1 MSSLVRSATICLLR
15 RAGALGVL
23 ALLTAGSLPAQD
35 WPWFRGSAREGTAS
49 SEGLLSSWG
58 EAGPR
63 ELWRREI
70 GAGYSSV
77 SAVGNRLYTMVTE
90 GDDEAVICI
99 DAMSGETVWSTAI
112 GPTGEAFPENGPR
125 STPTVAGDRLFT
137 ATSQGVVAALATR
150 DGALIWKKDLAAWGP
165 PPRFGYST
173 SPFLDGDLVIVEGGS
188 EDSDGVYAFDRESG
202 ELAWSALEGPAGYST
217 PIAVEIAGV
226 RQYVFFRRAKAE
238 VVSLSTDGAVLWRFP
253 TEGLA
258 IIVSPV
264 FVPPNKVFVATSD
277 DVFGGLMLQVSRQD
291 GAFDVSELWRERLM
305 RTHFN
310 AVVAVGGHL
319 YGFDNSTLRC
329 LDAETGEK
337 LWAKRGFGK
346 GSVVAAGDLL
356 FVLADDGTLAL
367 AAADPDGYRELGRT
381 QAMRGRS
388 WTAPTVAHGRLYAR
402 DFDEMVSFDLRRA
415 PAAASSAVAS
425 SAAAPSVAAAARA
438 ESPAGQAA
446 ERALAAV
453 ADLTAEQVVERYAA
467 ARGGAERW
475 RKLESLRMTGTYS
488 AFSEESP
495 FTLLRQRGDFYRLE
509 FSLFGAPAIRA
520 RDGQGAWGQHA
531 LVFPEAGRIDE
542 GPYKTQFERE
552 SAFGPVLLDWKERGI
567 VIERVGSGEI
577 NGRPTLDLAATFTD
591 GQKETWHLDPET
603 FLEVAVDS
611 QVIDYTQLPEPML
624 QRAFY
629 ADFREVNGLV
639 LPFRIDWEFNARLE
653 SMSVESAE
661 TDPRIEAARF
671 SPPPPPAVAE
681 GDAAPQ
687 G

>member
-1 MSSLVRSATICLLR
+1 MSSLVRHATVRSLR
-15 RAGALGVL
+15 WAATLVAL

-49 SEGLLSSWG
+49 SEGLLSAWG

-70 GAGYSSV
+70 GGGFSSV
-77 SAVGNRLYTMVTE
+77 SAVGNRLYTMVSE
-90 GDDEAVICI
+90 GDQEAVISI
-99 DAMSGETVWSTAI
+99 DATTGETLWSTVI

-150 DGALIWKKDLAAWGP
+150 DGALIWKKDLAEWGP

-188 EDSDGVYAFDRESG
+188 EESDGVYAFHRGNG

-264 FVPPNKVFVATSD
+264 FVPPDKVFVATSD
-277 DVFGGLMLQVSRQD
+277 DVFGGLMLQVSRRD
-291 GAFDVSELWRERLM
+291 GGFDVSELWRERLM

-310 AVVAVGGHL
+310 AVVAVDGHL
-319 YGFDNSTLRC
+319 YGFDNATLRC

-367 AAADPDGYRELGRT
+367 AAADPAGYRELGRV

-388 WTAPTVAHGRLYAR
+388 WTAPTLAHGRLYAR

-415 PAAASSAVAS
+415 PAAASSAAVAAPGE
-425 SAAAPSVAAAARA
+425 SAARQAAEQALAAAA
-438 ESPAGQAA
+438 E
-446 ERALAAV
+446 
-453 ADLTAEQVVERYAA
+453 LTAEQVVERYSA
-467 ARGGAERW
+467 ARGGTQRW
-475 RKLESLRMTGTYS
+475 RELESLRLSGTYS

-495 FTLLRQRGDFYRLE
+495 FTLLRQRGDLYRLE

-531 LVFPEAGRIDE
+531 LLFPEAGRIDE

-552 SAFGPVLLDWKERGI
+552 AAFGPVLLDWKERGL
-567 VIERVGSGEI
+567 VIERAGSGEI
-577 NGRPTLDLAATFTD
+577 NGHPTLDLAVTLAD
-591 GQKETWHLDPET
+591 GQNETWHLDPQT

-611 QVIDYTQLPEPML
+611 QVMDFTQLPEPML

-629 ADFREVNGLV
+629 TDFREVDGLV

-653 SMSVESAE
+653 SMSVDSAE
-661 TDPRIEAARF
+661 TDVRIEAARF
-671 SPPPPPAVAE
+671 SPPSAPAVAE
-681 GDAAPQ
+681 GEAGSQ

>member
-1 MSSLVRSATICLLR
+1 MSSFVRSATVRSLGRVAAL
-15 RAGALGVL
+15 GALS
-23 ALLTAGSLPAQD
+23 LLTAGSLPAQD
-35 WPWFRGSAREGTAS
+35 WPWFRGTSREGTAS
-49 SEGLLSSWG
+49 SEGLLPAWG

-70 GAGYSSV
+70 GGGYSSV
-77 SAVGNRLYTMVTE
+77 SAVGDRLYTMVSE
-90 GDDEAVICI
+90 GEEEAVICL
-99 DAMSGETVWSTAI
+99 DAATGKTLWSTVI

-150 DGALIWKKDLAAWGP
+150 DGSLIWKRDLAEWGP

-188 EDSDGVYAFDRESG
+188 EESDGVYAFHRDSG

-217 PIAVEIAGV
+217 PIAIEIAGV

-238 VVSLSTDGAVLWRFP
+238 VVSLATDGAVLWRFP

-264 FVPPNKVFVATSD
+264 FVPPDKVFVATSD
-277 DVFGGLMLQVSRQD
+277 DVFGGLMLQVSRRD

-310 AVVAVGGHL
+310 AAVAVGGHL

-346 GSVVAAGDLL
+346 GSLVAAGDLL

-367 AAADPDGYRELGRT
+367 VAADPAGYRELGRV

-388 WTAPTVAHGRLYAR
+388 WTAPTVARGRLYAR

-415 PAAASSAVAS
+415 PAVAASTVAQT
-425 SAAAPSVAAAARA
+425 AA
-438 ESPAGQAA
+438 ESPARQAA
-446 ERALAAV
+446 ERALAAA
-453 ADLTAEQVVERYAA
+453 ADLTAEQIVERYVA

-495 FTLLRQRGDFYRLE
+495 FTLLRQRGDLFRLE

-520 RDGQGAWGQHA
+520 RDGEGPWGQHA
-531 LVFPEAGRIDE
+531 LLFPEAGRIDE

-552 SAFGPVLLDWKERGI
+552 SAFGPVLLDWQERG
-567 VIERVGSGEI
+567 VAIERVGSGEI
-577 NGRPTLDLAATFTD
+577 NGLQTLDLAVTLAD
-591 GQKETWHLDPET
+591 GQKETWHLDPVT

-611 QVIDYTQLPEPML
+611 QVMDFTQLPEPIL

-629 ADFREVNGLV
+629 ADFREVEGLV

-653 SMSVESAE
+653 SMSVDSAE
-661 TDPRIEAARF
+661 LNPPIDEAAF
-671 SPPPPPAVAE
+671 AAPPPPAVAE
-681 GDAAPQ
+681 GEVAPQ